1 MVQRV
6 STRISIAA
14 VGDMMIGTD
23 YPENR
28 ALNMIR
34 GLSIEDFGNP
44 GLTFHADGH
53 ITPAERPP
61 VTRRTFPD
69 DAP

>member
-14 VGDMMIGTD
+14 VGDIMIGTD

-44 GLTFHADGH
+44 GLTFHADGR